1 MDDETTGTV
10 PDETTARPPGG
21 GETAADAAPTAETS
35 GTTGDAGETFV
46 APAADAGATRVM
58 SGETAAPT
66 RVMPAAGGASPPPPL
81 PRPQPTLMM
90 SRPPKQS
97 SSAWWIVL
105 VVVLLAL
112 IAAAAAWYFLIRDKG
127 EAPVPQPSP
136 TATFDWLGAW
146 GRTDDTGGGLV
157 VGPSGQDYQVTLYGS
172 TLQVLG
178 TAVATPKGT
187 DLAFAMQSNETVGGL
202 TGPFQIVLQAGPG
215 KDLAD
220 MKVTGANQTTVIVP
234 LKRVAALVP
243 VSPSASPS
251 ATPTPT
257 VSPSSSPS
265 ASPTADAGQL
275 VIDAIDKLD
284 VGVITWATNNNN
296 LYPTPADVTEAGG
309 VAASVDPWPT
319 NPYTGQPMKP
329 GTEPGDYIYEQLNGG
344 AGYKLTGYISN
355 GLTYTVP

>member
-1 MDDETTGTV
+1 MSRHSFNV
-10 PDETTARPPGG
+10 SSP
-21 GETAADAAPTAETS
+21 AETDPGVAS
-35 GTTGDAGETFV
+35 GMYQGRSLV
-46 APAADAGATRVM
+46 AHWVFLGVA
-58 SGETAAPT
+58 
-66 RVMPAAGGASPPPPL
+66 
-81 PRPQPTLMM
+81 
-90 SRPPKQS
+90 
-97 SSAWWIVL
+97 
-105 VVVLLAL
+105 LL
-112 IAAAAAWYFLIRDKG
+112 
-127 EAPVPQPSP
+127 
-136 TATFDWLGAW
+136 
-146 GRTDDTGGGLV
+146 
-157 VGPSGQDYQVTLYGS
+157 
-172 TLQVLG
+172 VLG
-178 TAVATPKGT
+178 GQIAHDQFETRRRIEATAKEQ
-187 DLAFAMQSNETVGGL
+187 LANYSL
-202 TGPFQIVLQAGPG
+202 VLAEEMTRRLNSMYAV
-215 KDLAD
+215 LAD